1 MKKRGVVNS
10 ETGVHD
16 NAENQLLTKIDGVDA
31 LNNIIVIG
39 MTNRRDLLDEAILRP
54 GRLELH
60 IEIWLPIEK
69 GREQIFN
76 VYLKKI
82 KENKLLND
90 DVDINHLSKITKNF
104 TGADIEAMG
113 KLSVANV
120 LFKVLLIIYIIQDV
134 YY

>member
-1 MKKRGVVNS
+1 M
-10 ETGVHD
+10 HD
-16 NAENQLLTKIDGVDA
+16 NAVNQLLTKIDGVDA

-60 IEIWLPIEK
+60 IEIGLPTEK

>member
-60 IEIWLPIEK
+60 IEI
-69 GREQIFN
+69 
-76 VYLKKI
+76 
-82 KENKLLND
+82 
-90 DVDINHLSKITKNF
+90 
-104 TGADIEAMG
+104 
-113 KLSVANV
+113 
-120 LFKVLLIIYIIQDV
+120 
-134 YY
+134 

>member
-1 MKKRGVVNS
+1 
-10 ETGVHD
+10 
-16 NAENQLLTKIDGVDA
+16 
-31 LNNIIVIG
+31 

-60 IEIWLPIEK
+60 IEIGLPTEK

-120 LFKVLLIIYIIQDV
+120 LFKGANNISKNIVNNNIQK
-134 YY
+134 

>member
-104 TGADIEAMG
+104 TGADIEAMV